1 MLPIVAIVGKPN
13 TGKSTIFNK
22 LLGVRRAIESKI
34 AGTTRD
40 KLMRKCE
47 FGNYNVYLV
56 DTGGISVGKVDNL
69 EEDVRGQAKLAIE
82 GADVILFVV
91 DGQKPLSAEDFH
103 VADILRKS
111 SKSAILVANKC
122 DNLDIESRI
131 YNLYELG
138 FGDAVP
144 VSALHK
150 MGLEHLQG
158 CVEKDLKKL
167 GFEEGEKDD
176 FEKGSVRVSIL
187 GRPNVGKSSLLNAIL
202 GRKEAIVSD
211 IPGTTRDSV
220 EVYFKRGDDKFIFI
234 DTAGLR
240 KKGKVEQGIEKFSV
254 LRSLRSIEES
264 DVSVLVLD
272 YLEDITSQ
280 DLHVASYILD
290 RGKGLIL
297 VLNKVDLMNDP
308 EEQKRH
314 FIGRFRYEFDF
325 LPWAPLVF
333 VSAKNK
339 TGVEPLLDVVLE
351 AQKQRCRVIPEHE
364 LKIWLE
370 EAVSAHELA
379 AGVGKK
385 KNKIM
390 KIKQDTIKPPSFTLK
405 VRYPDKVHFSYRRF
419 LENKLREKFG
429 FNGTAIRLRL
439 H

>member
-1 MLPIVAIVGKPN
+1 
-13 TGKSTIFNK
+13 
-22 LLGVRRAIESKI
+22 
-34 AGTTRD
+34 
-40 KLMRKCE
+40 
-47 FGNYNVYLV
+47 
-56 DTGGISVGKVDNL
+56 
-69 EEDVRGQAKLAIE
+69 
-82 GADVILFVV
+82 
-91 DGQKPLSAEDFH
+91 
-103 VADILRKS
+103 
-111 SKSAILVANKC
+111 
-122 DNLDIESRI
+122 
-131 YNLYELG
+131 
-138 FGDAVP
+138 
-144 VSALHK
+144 
-150 MGLEHLQG
+150 LEHLQG